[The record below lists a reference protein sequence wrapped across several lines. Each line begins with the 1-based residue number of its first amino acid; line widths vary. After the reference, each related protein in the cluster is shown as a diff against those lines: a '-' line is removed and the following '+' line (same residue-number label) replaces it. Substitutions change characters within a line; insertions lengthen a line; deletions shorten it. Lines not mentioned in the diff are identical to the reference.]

1 MFDHFGWG
9 ELAVIVVLG
18 LFVFG
23 PERLPRVISDVVR
36 TVRQLRAQAAS
47 MTSDLKAELDP
58 HLDEFRRLDPR
69 DDVDLG
75 SDGSPAQRSAAGS
88 SVVRPAA
95 GARPRRLGAGELPP
109 YDPDAT

>member
-9 ELAVIVVLG
+9 ELAVIIVLG

-23 PERLPRVISDVVR
+23 PERLPRVIADVVR

-47 MTSDLKAELDP
+47 MTSDLRAELDP
-58 HLDEFRRLDPR
+58 HLDDFRRLDPR
-69 DDVDLG
+69 EDFDLG
-75 SDGSPAQRSAAGS
+75 SDGAPPQRGS
-88 SVVRPAA
+88 SVVRPAS
-95 GARPRRLGAGELPP
+95 GARPPRLGAGELPP

>member
-1 MFDHFGWG
+1 VFDHFGWG

-23 PERLPRVISDVVR
+23 PERLPRVISDAVR
-36 TVRQLRAQAAS
+36 TVKQLRAQAAS

-58 HLDEFRRLDPR
+58 HLDEFRSLDPR
-69 DDVDLG
+69 DGFDLG
-75 SDGSPAQRSAAGS
+75 SDGPPAQRSGRGS
-88 SVVRPAA
+88 SEVRPAA
-95 GARPRRLGAGELPP
+95 AARPPRLVAGDLPP